1 MTSLVGLCWRINHIL
16 APILQFED
24 AFVGEQFLFRNMGP
38 IRQWWWLCGPA
49 FGPFCPPSKTVD
61 QTSSLFPTMPRCELT
76 RAPFDNWLLIATIFP
91 HSTGTQSTELKLLGL
106 VIVFYLPQTFLRIY
120 WLVAIVTRMFPEN
133 MPSMMFSLGFNIWP
147 ELCLFPISTNQK
159 SLRQI
164 KHWFPGDTLWAKL
177 CKCAGLCVL
186 W

>member
-1 MTSLVGLCWRINHIL
+1 MTSIVGLCWRINHIL

-76 RAPFDNWLLIATIFP
+76 RATFDNWLLIATISPIRLGPSQLSSSYWGLPLFFIY
-91 HSTGTQSTELKLLGL
+91 LKLFSEFIDWLQLWQECSQKICHQWCLALASTSGL
-106 VIVFYLPQTFLRIY
+106 NFVF
-120 WLVAIVTRMFPEN
+120 FP
-133 MPSMMFSLGFNIWP
+133 S
-147 ELCLFPISTNQK
+147 Q
-159 SLRQI
+159 QI
-164 KHWFPGDTLWAKL
+164 RNP
-177 CKCAGLCVL
+177 
-186 W
+186 